1 MTSETLYA
9 WLASVERSVTGVKR
23 ALDVRMDREE
33 IAFLKFQA
41 IRARRFMLNLG
52 ARHRIRL
59 HYGAMTSA
67 VEILTLLYARWLTRD
82 PSRPGWAARDRFVL
96 SKGHAAPALY
106 VALWQ
111 AGFFPASEFEGFR
124 RIGSRLQG
132 HPDRS
137 KTPGVD
143 CTTGSLGQGFPV
155 ACGMALAAG
164 LERAPW
170 KAYACISDGEC
181 NEGSTWEAALIAA
194 NLRLDHLVVLVDVNG
209 KSSYGRME
217 GRNGVEPLADKWR
230 AFRWQTFDCDGHDFV
245 SLSRALADA
254 EAVPGGPAAVLCR
267 TVKGKGIP
275 WAERNDARSN
285 YLLED
290 APCAEALA
298 SLDAQEEELRR
309 GGP

>member
-1 MTSETLYA
+1 MRA
-9 WLASVERSVTGVKR
+9 VDGPATGIKR
-23 ALDVRMDREE
+23 ALDTRDDRDE
-33 IAFLKFQA
+33 IAALQLRA
-41 IRARRFMLNLG
+41 IAARRLMLRLG
-52 ARHRIRL
+52 AQQHIRL
-59 HYGAMTSA
+59 HYGAMMSA
-67 VEILTLLYARWLTRD
+67 VEILTLLYNRWLTRD
-82 PSRPGWAARDRFVL
+82 PRQPAWEARDRFVL

-106 VALWQ
+106 ATLCL
-111 AGFFPASEFEGFR
+111 AGYFPASEFDGFR

-132 HPDRS
+132 HPDRT

-155 ACGMALAAG
+155 ACGMAVAAS
-164 LERAPW
+164 LEHAPW

-181 NEGSTWEAALIAA
+181 NEGSTWEAAMIAA
-194 NLRLDHLVVLVDVNG
+194 NLGLDRLVVLADVNG
-209 KSSYGRME
+209 KSSYGRMK
-217 GRNGVEPLADKWR
+217 GRNDVEPLPDKWR
-230 AFRWQTFDCDGHDFV
+230 AFGWETFDCDGHDFV
-245 SLSRALADA
+245 SLSQALSAA
-254 EAVPGGPAAVLCR
+254 ERITGRPAVVLCR

>member
-1 MTSETLYA
+1 M
-9 WLASVERSVTGVKR
+9 KR
-23 ALDVRMDREE
+23 ALDARIDREE
-33 IAFLKFQA
+33 IVALKLRSIQ
-41 IRARRFMLNLG
+41 ARRFILNLG

-59 HYGAMTSA
+59 HYGAMTS
-67 VEILTLLYARWLTRD
+67 VVDILTLLYDRWLTLD
-82 PSRPGWAARDRFVL
+82 PARPGWESRDRFVL

-106 VALWQ
+106 VTLCQ
-111 AGFFPASEFEGFR
+111 AGFFPASEFDGFR
-124 RIGSRLQG
+124 RLGSRLQG
-132 HPDRS
+132 HPDRC

-155 ACGMALAAG
+155 ACGMALSAA

-170 KAYACISDGEC
+170 KAYTCISDGEC

-194 NLRLDHLVVLVDVNG
+194 NLRLDRLVVLVDVNG

-230 AFRWQTFDCDGHDFV
+230 AFRWRTFECDGHDFV
-245 SLSRALADA
+245 SLSRALAEA
-254 EAVPGGPAAVLCR
+254 ETTQKEPAVVLCR

-285 YLLED
+285 YLLKD
-290 APCAEALA
+290 AHCAEALA
-298 SLDAQEEELRR
+298 SLNAQEEELRR
-309 GGP
+309 GGS